1 MHYKA
6 LQIKPCG
13 RMGDGGG
20 RPQSWGGGGR
30 GCGGWN
36 DLGDLERLTSV
47 GSMQQ
52 ILAERSGSSR
62 RGSKTPEEA
71 NQITRAHSLLC
82 VLSPASA
89 PSLCLTCYRNLSS
102 GSRAGGNVFGRG
114 NVKN

>member
-1 MHYKA
+1 MPYKA
-6 LQIKPCG
+6 LQIKPWEE
-13 RMGDGGG
+13 
-20 RPQSWGGGGR
+20 WGTVVGSPVAGVVGE

-47 GSMQQ
+47 GSMRQ

-102 GSRAGGNVFGRG
+102 GSLAGGNVFGRG
-114 NVKN
+114 NIKN

>member
-1 MHYKA
+1 M
-6 LQIKPCG
+6 G

-20 RPQSWGGGGR
+20 QPQGWVGGGR